1 MEFIYEHPL
10 KEYMYKKGKNIIVV
24 EEITSNNSDFEITE
38 LHLQLIDEKLADYFK
53 TKKGYYTV
61 KTQTGEVLLP
71 PYRLKIGETVT
82 LGLKSF
88 LGIKY
93 ITQKGIQH

>member
-1 MEFIYEHPL
+1 MEFIYEQALQEH
-10 KEYMYKKGKNIIVV
+10 MHKKGKNIIVV

-38 LHLQLIDEKLADYFK
+38 LHLQLIDGKRADYFK

-61 KTQTGEVLLP
+61 KTQAGEVLLP
-71 PYRLKIGETVT
+71 PYRLKIEDTVT

>member
-1 MEFIYEHPL
+1 MEFVYEQPL
-10 KEYMYKKGKNIIVV
+10 QEYMCKKGKNIIVV

-38 LHLQLIDEKLADYFK
+38 LHLQLIDEKRADYFK

-71 PYRLKIGETVT
+71 PYRLKIEETVT
-82 LGLKSF
+82 FGLKSF